1 MTQQSPQPD
10 SVTQQNEDGQ
20 PQTWEV
26 PYIGKRHVLIIVCGC
41 ALFIIISAIAFFW
54 GHECFRFGEGYTLDN
69 GLWGTLGDFVG
80 GILGTILAII
90 SFLMMYWTLKA
101 QRELTS
107 QSNRIQER
115 LQRDLNKEALRQA
128 ELQRFNDLFF
138 ELLALYHRQKS
149 ELDQTYDN
157 GSSFFDIQMEIMQDD
172 FKEYVTFGRA
182 WRYAKDKYAAFYLEN
197 ASRIAPLFRT
207 LYRLF
212 SLIDSAPI
220 DNDKKLDYAKTVRA
234 QLSEGELFFLR
245 YNCLTGYGRNF
256 SDLVNK
262 YRILKHL
269 PFISLLEN
277 TSLRNSLTT
286 SHSNQGLAL
295 NWLVYSLWKEIYNRI
310 VGKTSATGHLESFQS
325 NSKYRLSFAVRDAKT
340 VIVKLEI
347 EKSHRNNSPAL
358 RCLDSLSTDMIEKL
372 LYDFLREI
380 FLFSNFKVYN
390 DEEMMDLKTKREIAS
405 QKDTIWSVAKIR
417 NGKLRVSHPAWDAYY
432 GIDS

>member
-1 MTQQSPQPD
+1 MSQQSTQPD
-10 SVTQQNEDGQ
+10 SATQQNEND
-20 PQTWEV
+20 QTQIWEV
-26 PYIGKRHVLIIVCGC
+26 TYIGKRHVLIIVCGC
-41 ALFIIISAIAFFW
+41 VLFIMLSAIAFFW
-54 GHECFRFGEGYTLDN
+54 GHERFKFNEGYTLDN
-69 GLWGTLGDFVG
+69 DLWGTLGDFVG

-107 QSNRIQER
+107 QSNLLQERIQR
-115 LQRDLNKEALRQA
+115 YLNKEALRQA

-157 GSSFFDIQMEIMQDD
+157 GSSFFDIQMKIMQDD

-245 YNCLTGYGRNF
+245 YNCLSGYGRNF
-256 SDLVNK
+256 TDLVNK

-277 TSLRNSLTT
+277 TTLRNGLTK
-286 SHSNQGLAL
+286 SNSNQGLAL

-310 VGKTSATGHLESFQS
+310 VGKTSASGHLEEFQS

-347 EKSHRNNSPAL
+347 DKNHRNNTPAL
-358 RCLDSLSTDMIEKL
+358 RCLDSLSIDMVEKL
-372 LYDFLREI
+372 LYDFLREM
-380 FLFSNFKVYN
+380 FLFSNSKAYN
-390 DEEMMDLKTKREIAS
+390 NEEMIDLKTKRVAALP
-405 QKDTIWSVAKIR
+405 KVTIWSVANIR
-417 NGKLRVSHPAWDAYY
+417 EGQLRVSHPAWDAYY
-432 GIDS
+432 GIGS